1 MERHVRVG
9 YQLQLKFP
17 RCSKEF
23 RLKSTNRESHT
34 RALYI
39 DSCDMGPKQK
49 AADKKEQA
57 EERANLKAQVGMNFL
72 RIDRYR
78 SMFKPS
84 ASVSC
89 L

>member
-1 MERHVRVG
+1 MKVC

-17 RCSKEF
+17 CCSKELQ
-23 RLKSTNRESHT
+23 LKSTNRESHT

-39 DSCDMGPKQK
+39 DFCDMGPKQK

-78 SMFKPS
+78 SMFKSS
-84 ASVSC
+84 ASISC
-89 L
+89 M